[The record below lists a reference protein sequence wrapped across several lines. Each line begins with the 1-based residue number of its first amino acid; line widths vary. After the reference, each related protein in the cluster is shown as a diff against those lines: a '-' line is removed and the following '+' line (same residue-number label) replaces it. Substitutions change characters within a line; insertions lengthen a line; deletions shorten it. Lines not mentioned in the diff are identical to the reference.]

1 MFNRLV
7 PQTICPFG
15 ADLKRLQNGLSARW
29 ESIYTL
35 KLQAHSSWLSCAE
48 LTRQSRCLTIVVRRT
63 DTTITMLDDLQ
74 PHSLSEKFLHFE
86 ATASWESFS
95 GQLRS
100 TAVNFVGS
108 LSNSSLLT
116 FGAWHSTSSPP
127 NQTDHRRCLLQAS
140 RTCVRFRWTYQQS
153 WYVHPFFFLCKRKKN
168 QERNPANVSLL
179 T

>member
-100 TAVNFVGS
+100 TAV
-108 LSNSSLLT
+108 T
-116 FGAWHSTSSPP
+116 FGVWHLAPHHPAKQATEGVCC
-127 NQTDHRRCLLQAS
+127 RAS
-140 RTCVRFRWTYQQS
+140 RAYVRVR
-153 WYVHPFFFLCKRKKN
+153 
-168 QERNPANVSLL
+168 VSLVDVLFL
-179 T
+179 TE